1 MKNIH
6 LFVGIICL
14 IFHVVI
20 CLLFD
25 SIGTHSLII
34 GGIVILITTGLDH
47 VCTRIELQ
55 DAFKI
60 SLPFFFSFLGLVQ
73 YILAFFVDRAV
84 KNDGFLIVILL
95 LLLLQILVL
104 IISSAVSKF
113 NK

>member
-14 IFHVVI
+14 IFHIVI

-34 GGIVILITTGLDH
+34 GGIVILITTVLNH
-47 VCTRIELQ
+47 VCTSIELR

-60 SLPFFFSFLGLVQ
+60 SLPFFFSFLCLVQ

-104 IISSAVSKF
+104 IISSVVSKY